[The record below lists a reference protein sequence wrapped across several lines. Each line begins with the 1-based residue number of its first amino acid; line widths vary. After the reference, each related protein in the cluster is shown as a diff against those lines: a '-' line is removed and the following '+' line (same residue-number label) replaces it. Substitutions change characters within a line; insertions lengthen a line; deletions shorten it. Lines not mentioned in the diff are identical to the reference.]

1 MFDNYLSIVNLV
13 KYVKIPR
20 MMDFVKIQTNNF
32 QVSFEM
38 EWQSEP
44 LRLSSE
50 LIFARSDK
58 IVFQVIAALDR
69 HLHSD
74 LI

>member
-32 QVSFEM
+32 QVSLEM

-44 LRLSSE
+44 LRLLSE

-58 IVFQVIAALDR
+58 IVFQAKSALNIYT
-69 HLHSD
+69 LA
-74 LI
+74 